1 MSVPTY
7 ELNDGSTL
15 PVIGFGT
22 YPLRGEDGIAAMTSA
37 LEAGYR
43 LLDSAVN
50 YENEDEVGEALRRS
64 GLPREEVQITTKIP
78 GRHHAYDATI
88 SSVEASLRRMK
99 LDYLDVVMIHWPNP
113 SIGLYR
119 EAWRGLAEAR
129 DRDLVRVIGVSNF
142 TKRFLADI
150 IDDSGVTPAVN
161 QIELHPYFPQ
171 GQMRAVNEHLDIRT
185 MSWSPLG
192 KGSAPFD
199 EPVVLSAA
207 ETYGVTSAQVVLRW
221 QVQLGC
227 LPLPKSADPQRQRAN
242 LDIFGFELTE
252 DEMEAITQLG
262 RSDGRLFDGDPNTHE
277 EM

>member
-37 LEAGYR
+37 LEIGYR
-43 LLDSAVN
+43 FLDSAVN

-64 GLPREEVQITTKIP
+64 GLPREEVQIGTKIP
-78 GRHHAYDATI
+78 GRHHSYSEAI
-88 SSVEASLRRMK
+88 SSIEGSLRRME
-99 LDYLDVVMIHWPNP
+99 LDYLDVVLIHWPNP
-113 SIGLYR
+113 GVGLYR
-119 EAWRGLAEAR
+119 EAWRGLVEAR

-150 IDDSGVTPAVN
+150 IEDSGVTPALN

-171 GQMRAVNEHLDIRT
+171 DQMREVNRHLDIQT

-192 KGSAPFD
+192 KRSAPFD
-199 EPVVLSAA
+199 EPPVAEAA
-207 ETYGVTSAQVVLRW
+207 EAHGVTPAQVILRW
-221 QVQLGC
+221 QIQLGC
-227 LPLPKSADPQRQRAN
+227 LPLPKSTSPERQKSN
-242 LDIFGFELTE
+242 LDIFSFELTE
-252 DEMEAITQLG
+252 TQMEAITALG
-262 RSDGRLFDGDPNTHE
+262 RPDGRLFDGDPNTHE

>member
-37 LEAGYR
+37 LEVGYR

-50 YENEDEVGEALRRS
+50 YENEEEVGEALRRS
-64 GLPREEVQITTKIP
+64 GLPREDVAITTKVP
-78 GRHHAYDATI
+78 GRHHSYSATLA
-88 SSVEASLRRMK
+88 SVEESLRRMR
-99 LDYLDVVMIHWPNP
+99 LDYLDIVLIHWPNP
-113 SIGLYR
+113 SVGLYR
-119 EAWRGLAEAR
+119 EAWRGLVEAR
-129 DRDLVRVIGVSNF
+129 DRDLVRVIGVCNF

-150 IDDSGVTPAVN
+150 IEDSGVTPALN
-161 QIELHPYFPQ
+161 QIELHPLFPQ

-192 KGSAPFD
+192 KRSAPFEE
-199 EPVVLSAA
+199 EPVAIAA
-207 ETYGVTSAQVVLRW
+207 QKYGVTPAQVILRW

-227 LPLPKSADPQRQRAN
+227 LPLPKSAQPERQRSN

-252 DEMEAITQLG
+252 DEVEAITQLG
-262 RSDGRLFDGDPNTHE
+262 RPDGRLFDGDPNTHE